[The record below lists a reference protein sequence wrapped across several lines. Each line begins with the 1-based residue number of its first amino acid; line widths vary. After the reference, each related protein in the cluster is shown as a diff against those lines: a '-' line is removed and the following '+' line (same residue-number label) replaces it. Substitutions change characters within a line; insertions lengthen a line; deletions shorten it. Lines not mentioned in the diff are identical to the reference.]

1 MTRCV
6 SVLEDKKDR
15 TKADRTKAD
24 LAVVLHCDLTEKLNE
39 FTGTGT

>member
-6 SVLEDKKDR
+6 SVLEDKK
-15 TKADRTKAD
+15 DRTKAD